1 MTSFYWEIGDGN
13 PDDTRSG
20 SVGPGAPVN
29 SDSMNIASASKWL
42 YAAYVAEKF
51 GGVLSAYDIRFLTMS
66 SGYVGM
72 GPDQCNPTTST
83 GPETVNQCLAHG
95 TNSDYTPGLD
105 GYWIYNSGHFENHA
119 VHAGIGSSGNV
130 IDLGSDNETALATE
144 MTTTLHHVFLFS
156 QPLLAGGVVTTPA
169 RYAAFLQDI
178 LQDHLQMHDL
188 LGTSA
193 RCTNDTDLSC
203 STTIAPPLSNG
214 NPIPHDVYW
223 DYSIG
228 HWVESDPDHPAQAN
242 ADGSYSSAG
251 SRGFYPW
258 IDSTQTWYGLVAR
271 DANRTNPDG
280 SSVDEGW
287 NSFLCGA
294 RVQLAWMTATH
305 Q

>member
-1 MTSFYWEIGDGN
+1 
-13 PDDTRSG
+13 
-20 SVGPGAPVN
+20 
-29 SDSMNIASASKWL
+29 
-42 YAAYVAEKF
+42 
-51 GGVLSAYDIRFLTMS
+51 
-66 SGYVGM
+66 
-72 GPDQCNPTTST
+72 
-83 GPETVNQCLAHG
+83 
-95 TNSDYTPGLD
+95 
-105 GYWIYNSGHFENHA
+105 
-119 VHAGIGSSGNV
+119 
-130 IDLGSDNETALATE
+130 
-144 MTTTLHHVFLFS
+144 
-156 QPLLAGGVVTTPA
+156 
-169 RYAAFLQDI
+169 
-178 LQDHLQMHDL
+178 MHDL

-258 IDSTQTWYGLVAR
+258 IDSTRTWYGLVAR
-271 DANRTNPDG
+271 DAHRDN
-280 SSVDEGW
+280 VDEGW

-294 RVQLAWMTATH
+294 KIRLAWMTATH

>member
-1 MTSFYWEIGDGN
+1 MKTIGALMILLVCWSAAHAQSIDDRAAAAGWTAQHEPLCSTLNSSSPMTSFYWEIGDGN

-95 TNSDYTPGLD
+95 TNSDYTPARD

-119 VHAGIGSSGNV
+119 VYAGIGSSGNV

-169 RYAAFLQDI
+169 RYAAFFA
-178 LQDHLQMHDL
+178 
-188 LGTSA
+188 GYPAGPSA
-193 RCTNDTDLSC
+193 DARP
-203 STTIAPPLSNG
+203 A
-214 NPIPHDVYW
+214 
-223 DYSIG
+223 G
-228 HWVESDPDHPAQAN
+228 HQREV
-242 ADGSYSSAG
+242 
-251 SRGFYPW
+251 
-258 IDSTQTWYGLVAR
+258 
-271 DANRTNPDG
+271 
-280 SSVDEGW
+280 
-287 NSFLCGA
+287 
-294 RVQLAWMTATH
+294 H